1 MAKYPAQDKLSCS
14 TGLAITLLDYW
25 FPPEEPRRSQR
36 MPGGVWFVGSPP
48 ITETERNLPMNDP
61 TPTQI
66 LTAPAPTVTYQVQV
80 QPHTKS
86 GISESYPATA
96 TVFIKEELAK
106 GKISPEQAQKA
117 FAHLDASLEQ
127 REPDTRSEEAKV
139 LDA

>member
-1 MAKYPAQDKLSCS
+1 
-14 TGLAITLLDYW
+14 
-25 FPPEEPRRSQR
+25 
-36 MPGGVWFVGSPP
+36 
-48 ITETERNLPMNDP
+48 MNDP

-86 GISESYPATA
+86 GISESDPATA

-117 FAHLDASLEQ
+117 FDHLDASLEQ
-127 REPDTRSEEAKV
+127 REPDTRSEEVKV